1 MGEVFKVLIQH
12 KGIDAVS
19 IGRVEGSRFHSLAFF
34 IIRRRVDRWHDR
46 SKCWEFSVVQGKG
59 ETRNVLLEE
68 ALKGAEKEGADVER
82 LRIADFHI
90 TPCTECLQC
99 LQKGECV
106 IQDDMQKIY
115 PKLLESDIIILASP
129 IFFYGITAWAKTLV
143 DRSQALWARKYIL
156 KDPSLG
162 KEGKRR
168 KGFLISVGG
177 TKGQKVFEG
186 AILTAKYFFD
196 VLNADYVGELVFRN
210 MDAKGDIL
218 KQPDAL
224 SQAFELG
231 ESWSW
236 TGTSPRN
243 V

>member
-1 MGEVFKVLIQH
+1 MKVLGIFVSPR
-12 KGIDAVS
+12 KG
-19 IGRVEGSRFHSLAFF
+19 GNTEL
-34 IIRRRVDRWHDR
+34 
-46 SKCWEFSVVQGKG
+46 
-59 ETRNVLLEE
+59 LLEE
-68 ALKGAEKEGADVER
+68 TLRGAEKEGAVVER
-82 LRIADFHI
+82 LHVATVHI

-115 PKLLESDIIILASP
+115 PKLLDSDIIILASP
-129 IFFYGITAWAKTLV
+129 IFFYGITAWAKALV
-143 DRSQALWARKYIL
+143 DRSQALWARKYVL

-224 SQAFELG
+224 RQAFESGRKLVLD
-231 ESWSW
+231 WH
-236 TGTSPRN
+236 TPA
-243 V
+243 

>member
-1 MGEVFKVLIQH
+1 MKVLGIFGSPR
-12 KGIDAVS
+12 KG
-19 IGRVEGSRFHSLAFF
+19 GNTEL
-34 IIRRRVDRWHDR
+34 
-46 SKCWEFSVVQGKG
+46 
-59 ETRNVLLEE
+59 LLEE
-68 ALKGAEKEGADVER
+68 ALRGAEKEGADVER
-82 LRIADFHI
+82 LHVASFHI

-99 LQKGECV
+99 LEKGECV
-106 IQDDMQKIY
+106 VQDDMQKIY

-129 IFFYGITAWAKTLV
+129 IFFYGITAWAKAVV
-143 DRSQALWARKYIL
+143 DRSQALWARKYVL

-224 SQAFELG
+224 RQAFESGRKLVLD
-231 ESWSW
+231 WH
-236 TGTSPRN
+236 TPA
-243 V
+243 